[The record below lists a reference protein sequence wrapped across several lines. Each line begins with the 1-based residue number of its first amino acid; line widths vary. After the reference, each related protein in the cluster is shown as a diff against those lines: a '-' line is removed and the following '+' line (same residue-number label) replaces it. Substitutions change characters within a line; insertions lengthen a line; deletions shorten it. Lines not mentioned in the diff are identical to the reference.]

1 MARAIL
7 HVDMDAFYASVEQRD
22 DPALRGKPVLVGGR
36 SGRGVVCAASY
47 EARVFGC
54 RSAMPMAVALRKCP
68 QAIVVK
74 PEFRK
79 YREASD
85 IVFATLGEFS
95 PLVEP
100 LSLDEAF
107 VDVTGS
113 VRLMG
118 PPRRMAERIRAL
130 VRERTQLTC
139 SVGVAHCKFLAK
151 LASDLKKP
159 DALVEMP
166 SDEAGLAAILDPLPI
181 SVIWGVGP
189 AAAKRLH
196 VKGVRTIADVKR
208 LTEPELQAALGSFG
222 PRVWRL
228 VRGLDDRPVVPDRQS
243 KSIGHEETFAEDIH
257 QYEEIRGV
265 LLGHVEQ
272 VARRLRRAGL
282 KARGV
287 TLKLRSPEFET
298 VTRSR
303 TLDHPTDET
312 TALWKAGSAVFE
324 EWWGSSKRY
333 PLRLLGFTVHDLTDG
348 SGEQLEL
355 FGGADAPDGQ
365 RPARSAAIDKATD
378 AIAAKFG
385 AGAIR
390 RGGSLG
396 PDRERVPTT
405 YPGTRGT

>member
-1 MARAIL
+1 
-7 HVDMDAFYASVEQRD
+7 MDAFYASVEQRD

-47 EARVFGC
+47 ESRVYGC

-68 QAIVVK
+68 QAVVVK
-74 PEFRK
+74 PDFRK

-113 VRLMG
+113 VRLKG
-118 PPRRMAERIRAL
+118 SPRQMAERIRAL

-139 SVGVAHCKFLAK
+139 SVGIANCKFLAK

-166 SDEAGLAAILDPLPI
+166 EDPEALAAILDPLPI
-181 SVIWGVGP
+181 SVIWGIGP
-189 AAAKRLH
+189 AAAKRLN

-208 LTEPELQAALGSFG
+208 LAEPELQAALGSFG

-228 VRGLDDRPVVPDRQS
+228 VRGIDDRPVVPDRQS
-243 KSIGHEETFAEDIH
+243 KSIGHEETFAEDLH

-282 KARGV
+282 KARCI
-287 TLKLRSPEFET
+287 TLKLRSPAFET
-298 VTRSR
+298 VTRGR
-303 TLDHPTDET
+303 TLDAATDET
-312 TALWKAGSAVFE
+312 TTLWKAGAAVFE
-324 EWWGSSKRY
+324 DWWGSSRRY
-333 PLRLLGFTVHDLTDG
+333 PLRLLGFTVSELTDG

-355 FGGADAPDGQ
+355 FTAAPSSAGA
-365 RPARSAAIDKATD
+365 PAKRGAVDKATD

-390 RGGSLG
+390 RGGALG
-396 PDRERVPTT
+396 RDR
-405 YPGTRGT
+405 